1 MKSTVGADSKTNC
14 SGRVALV
21 TGAASGIGLATA
33 RLLAH
38 DGATVVMVDHDEE
51 RLGAAVAELDSSRVS
66 GRPADV
72 SVQVEVEAAVAGVL
86 KDHGR
91 IDAAVL
97 NAGIAGANMP
107 LEEYP
112 VELFDRVVATNLRG
126 VWLCL
131 RAVAAPMKQARS
143 GSIVLT
149 SSIQGLAALAGTTA
163 YTTTKHALV
172 GMMKGAA
179 LELASFGVRVN
190 TIHPGYV
197 ETPMMQAIHESV
209 TPEDPMQFQSALA
222 ATVPMKRYAR
232 AEEIARLIRFLVSE
246 ESSYSTGSCFVA
258 DGGILAA
265 LPAL

>member
-1 MKSTVGADSKTNC
+1 MEQSNPKV
-14 SGRVALV
+14 VLI
-21 TGAASGIGLATA
+21 TGAASGIGLAAA
-33 RLLAH
+33 RLLAR
-38 DGATVVMVDHDEE
+38 DGAGVVMVDRDGE
-51 RLGAAVAELDSSRVS
+51 RLAAAAAELDSPLLTRFE
-66 GRPADV
+66 ADV
-72 SVQVEVEAAVAGVL
+72 NSEHEVEKVIAAVVAER
-86 KDHGR
+86 GR

-107 LEEYP
+107 IEEYP

-131 RAVAAPMKQARS
+131 RAVVPPMKQARS

-149 SSIQGLAALAGTTA
+149 SSIQGLSALAGTTA
-163 YTTTKHALV
+163 YTTSKHALV

-179 LELASFGVRVN
+179 LELAEFGVRVN

-197 ETPMMQAIHESV
+197 ETPMMGAIHESV
-209 TPEDPMQFQSALA
+209 SPEDPAKFQSALA
-222 ATVPMKRYAR
+222 ATVPMRRYA
-232 AEEIARLIRFLVSE
+232 AADEIARLIRFLVSD

-265 LPAL
+265 LPSR